1 MLKKRKRLNEII
13 VEGKSLFIFSEK
25 SLIRIKIARF
35 VENPYFESFIFHLI
49 GLNSLFLAIEEPSL
63 TDEYTKA
70 TLQFF
75 GDIVSG
81 LFILECLLK
90 IYVMGFV
97 IGKHAYLKDSYNILD
112 FTIVF
117 FSIVSWVIESN
128 PSLSANLDISFVKAF
143 RALRALRPLKLVSK
157 NEGMKLVVNSL
168 ISSIPKLMNV
178 MLISTLFFFVF
189 GVIGLQLL
197 MGRVSY
203 CDGDADLSKLD
214 CESAGFSWLLPPN
227 HYNNIFASM
236 TTFFEVSTLE
246 TWPDIMFAAMDSS
259 G

>member
-1 MLKKRKRLNEII
+1 MQKNVSVLKKRKRLNEIV
-13 VEGKSLFIFSEK
+13 VEGKSLFIFGEK
-25 SLIRIKIARF
+25 SKIRNSIARF

-49 GLNSLFLAIEEPSL
+49 GLNSLFLAIEEPVLS
-63 TDEYTKA
+63 DEYTKE

-90 IYVMGFV
+90 IYVMGFI
-97 IGKHAYLKDSYNILD
+97 IGKHAYLKDSYNVLD
-112 FTIVF
+112 FTIVV

-168 ISSIPKLMNV
+168 IASIPKLMNV

-189 GVIGLQLL
+189 GVIGL
-197 MGRVSY
+197 
-203 CDGDADLSKLD
+203 
-214 CESAGFSWLLPPN
+214 
-227 HYNNIFASM
+227 
-236 TTFFEVSTLE
+236 
-246 TWPDIMFAAMDSS
+246 
-259 G
+259 